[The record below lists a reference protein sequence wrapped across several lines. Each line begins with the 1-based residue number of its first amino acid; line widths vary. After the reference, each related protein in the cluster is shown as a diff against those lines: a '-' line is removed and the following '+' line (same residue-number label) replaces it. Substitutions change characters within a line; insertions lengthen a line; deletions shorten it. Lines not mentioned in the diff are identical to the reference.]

1 MLSVKP
7 VNVKVSLT
15 SMTSYLLIAASLLL
29 GFSSVMSTEEAAASP
44 IDADNTTTVGG
55 ATTPT
60 DTMSNNNTSLNTA
73 TSSTPI
79 TSNVELE
86 EEPFAVGRYSPV
98 SVNMINETQ
107 QLQIVF
113 EGSTTITLPNFTET
127 ITTRDTG
134 EGLITSLPGGGV
146 IRGQIQMSTE
156 EGSESATVDL
166 TEYFLDESPTAINLA
181 YFSTNSTGMLAPLN
195 NMIAVSL
202 DEEQPNGDVVVRLF
216 EWKVGGG
223 GGGAPNL
230 GNNNNNNDNTTS
242 NVNDTTTTTA
252 TATEEQ
258 AVTGLSE
265 GQLSPEEE
273 QQAVEEET
281 VTGTPSP

>member
-1 MLSVKP
+1 VKP

-29 GFSSVMSTEEAAASP
+29 GFSSVMSTEEAAASSP

-60 DTMSNNNTSLNTA
+60 DTMSNNNTSLNTT

-146 IRGQIQMSTE
+146 IRGEIQMSTE

-223 GGGAPNL
+223 GGAPNL
-230 GNNNNNNDNTTS
+230 GNNNNDNTTS

>member
-15 SMTSYLLIAASLLL
+15 SMTSYLLIAASSLL
-29 GFSSVMSTEEAAASP
+29 GFSSVMSTEETVASSP
-44 IDADNTTTVGG
+44 IDGDNTTTVSG

-60 DTMSNNNTSLNTA
+60 DTMSNNNTSLNTT

-113 EGSTTITLPNFTET
+113 EGGTTITLPNSTET

-216 EWKVGGG
+216 EWKVGGS
-223 GGGAPNL
+223 GGAPNL
-230 GNNNNNNDNTTS
+230 GNNNDNTTS

-265 GQLSPEEE
+265 GQLSPKEE

>member
-1 MLSVKP
+1 MKP

-15 SMTSYLLIAASLLL
+15 SMTSYLLITASSLL
-29 GFSSVMSTEEAAASP
+29 GFSSVMSTEETVASSP
-44 IDADNTTTVGG
+44 IDGDNTTTVSG

-60 DTMSNNNTSLNTA
+60 DTMSNNNTSLNTT

-113 EGSTTITLPNFTET
+113 EGGTTITLPNSTET

-230 GNNNNNNDNTTS
+230 GNNNDNTTS

-265 GQLSPEEE
+265 GQLSPKEE

>member
-29 GFSSVMSTEEAAASP
+29 GFSSVMSTEEAASSSP

-60 DTMSNNNTSLNTA
+60 DTMSNNNTSLNTT

-113 EGSTTITLPNFTET
+113 EGSTTITLPNSTET

-156 EGSESATVDL
+156 EGSESARVDL
-166 TEYFLDESPTAINLA
+166 TEYFIDESPTAINLA

-230 GNNNNNNDNTTS
+230 GNNNDNTTS

>member
-15 SMTSYLLIAASLLL
+15 SMTSYLLITASSLL
-29 GFSSVMSTEEAAASP
+29 GFSSVMSTEETVASSP
-44 IDADNTTTVGG
+44 IDGDNTTTVSG

-60 DTMSNNNTSLNTA
+60 DTMSNNNTSLNTT
-73 TSSTPI
+73 TSSTSI

-113 EGSTTITLPNFTET
+113 EGGTTITLPNSTET

-223 GGGAPNL
+223 GGGALNL
-230 GNNNNNNDNTTS
+230 GNNNDNTTS

-265 GQLSPEEE
+265 GQLSPKEE

>member
-15 SMTSYLLIAASLLL
+15 SMTSYLLIAASSLL
-29 GFSSVMSTEEAAASP
+29 GFSSVMSTEETAASSP
-44 IDADNTTTVGG
+44 IDGDNTTTVSG

-60 DTMSNNNTSLNTA
+60 DTMSNNNTSLNTT

-113 EGSTTITLPNFTET
+113 EGGTTITLPNSTET

-230 GNNNNNNDNTTS
+230 GNNNDNTTS

>member
-7 VNVKVSLT
+7 INVKVSLT
-15 SMTSYLLIAASLLL
+15 SMTSYLLIAASSLL
-29 GFSSVMSTEEAAASP
+29 GFSSVMSTEEEAAASP
-44 IDADNTTTVGG
+44 MDGDNTTTVGG

-60 DTMSNNNTSLNTA
+60 DTMSNNNTSLNTT

-113 EGSTTITLPNFTET
+113 EGSTTITLPNSTET

-146 IRGQIQMSTE
+146 IWGQIQMSTE

-166 TEYFLDESPTAINLA
+166 TEYFLDESLTAINLA

-230 GNNNNNNDNTTS
+230 GNNNNDNTTS
-242 NVNDTTTTTA
+242 NVNDTTTTATTA
-252 TATEEQ
+252 TATEE
-258 AVTGLSE
+258 E
-265 GQLSPEEE
+265 G
-273 QQAVEEET
+273 

>member
-1 MLSVKP
+1 VLSVKP

-29 GFSSVMSTEEAAASP
+29 GFSSVMSTEEAAASSP

-60 DTMSNNNTSLNTA
+60 DTMSNNNTSLNTT

-223 GGGAPNL
+223 GGAPNL
-230 GNNNNNNDNTTS
+230 GNNNNNDNTTS

>member
-1 MLSVKP
+1 
-7 VNVKVSLT
+7 
-15 SMTSYLLIAASLLL
+15 MTSYLLIAASSLL
-29 GFSSVMSTEEAAASP
+29 GFSSVMSTEETVASSP
-44 IDADNTTTVGG
+44 IDGDNTTTVSG

-60 DTMSNNNTSLNTA
+60 ESMSNNNTSLNTT

-113 EGSTTITLPNFTET
+113 EGGTTITLPNSTET

-223 GGGAPNL
+223 GGGGAPNL
-230 GNNNNNNDNTTS
+230 GNNNDN
-242 NVNDTTTTTA
+242 TTTTTA

-265 GQLSPEEE
+265 GQLSP
-273 QQAVEEET
+273 
-281 VTGTPSP
+281 

>member
-1 MLSVKP
+1 MKP

-15 SMTSYLLIAASLLL
+15 SMTSYLLIAASSLL
-29 GFSSVMSTEEAAASP
+29 GFSSVMSTEETVASSP
-44 IDADNTTTVGG
+44 IDGDNTTTVSDT
-55 ATTPT
+55 TTPT
-60 DTMSNNNTSLNTA
+60 ESMSNNNTSLNTT

-113 EGSTTITLPNFTET
+113 EGGTTITLPNSTET

-223 GGGAPNL
+223 GGAPNL
-230 GNNNNNNDNTTS
+230 GSNNDNTTS

-258 AVTGLSE
+258 AITGLSE

>member
-15 SMTSYLLIAASLLL
+15 SMTSYLLIAASSLL
-29 GFSSVMSTEEAAASP
+29 GFSSVMSTEETVASSP
-44 IDADNTTTVGG
+44 IDGDNTTTVSG

-60 DTMSNNNTSLNTA
+60 DTMSNNNTSLNTT

-113 EGSTTITLPNFTET
+113 EGGTTITLPNSTET

-166 TEYFLDESPTAINLA
+166 TEYFLDESLTAINLA

-223 GGGAPNL
+223 GGAPNL
-230 GNNNNNNDNTTS
+230 GNNNDNTT
-242 NVNDTTTTTA
+242 TTAA

-265 GQLSPEEE
+265 GQLSPKEE

>member
-1 MLSVKP
+1 MKP

-29 GFSSVMSTEEAAASP
+29 GFSSVMSTEEAASSSP

-60 DTMSNNNTSLNTA
+60 DTMSNNNTSLNTT

-223 GGGAPNL
+223 GGAPNL
-230 GNNNNNNDNTTS
+230 GNNNNNDNTTS

>member
-15 SMTSYLLIAASLLL
+15 SMTSYLLITASSLL
-29 GFSSVMSTEEAAASP
+29 GFSSVMSTEETVASSP
-44 IDADNTTTVGG
+44 IDGDNTTTVSG

-60 DTMSNNNTSLNTA
+60 DTMSNNNTSLNT

-98 SVNMINETQ
+98 SVNMINEIQ

-113 EGSTTITLPNFTET
+113 EGGTTITLPNSTET

-230 GNNNNNNDNTTS
+230 GNNNDN
-242 NVNDTTTTTA
+242 TTTTTA
-252 TATEEQ
+252 TAIDEQ

-265 GQLSPEEE
+265 GQLSPKEE

>member
-1 MLSVKP
+1 MKP

-15 SMTSYLLIAASLLL
+15 SMTSYLLIAASSLL
-29 GFSSVMSTEEAAASP
+29 GFSSVMSTEETVASSP
-44 IDADNTTTVGG
+44 IDGDNTTTVSG

-60 DTMSNNNTSLNTA
+60 DTMSNNNTSLNTT

-113 EGSTTITLPNFTET
+113 EGGTTITLPNSTET

-230 GNNNNNNDNTTS
+230 GNNNDNTTS

-265 GQLSPEEE
+265 GQLSPKEE

>member
-1 MLSVKP
+1 MKP

-15 SMTSYLLIAASLLL
+15 GMTSYLLIAASSLL
-29 GFSSVMSTEEAAASP
+29 GFSSVMSTEETAASSP
-44 IDADNTTTVGG
+44 IDGDNTTTVSG

-60 DTMSNNNTSLNTA
+60 DTMSNNNTSLNTT

-113 EGSTTITLPNFTET
+113 EGGTTITLPNSTET

-230 GNNNNNNDNTTS
+230 GNNNDNTTS

>member
-15 SMTSYLLIAASLLL
+15 SMTSYLLIAASSLL
-29 GFSSVMSTEEAAASP
+29 GFSSVMSTEETVASSP
-44 IDADNTTTVGG
+44 IDGDNTTTVSG

-60 DTMSNNNTSLNTA
+60 DTMSNNNTSLNTT

-230 GNNNNNNDNTTS
+230 GNNNDNTTS

>member
-1 MLSVKP
+1 MKP

-15 SMTSYLLIAASLLL
+15 SMTSYLLIAASSLL
-29 GFSSVMSTEEAAASP
+29 GFSSVMSTEETVASSP
-44 IDADNTTTVGG
+44 IDGDNTTTVSD

-60 DTMSNNNTSLNTA
+60 ESMSNNNTSLNTT

-113 EGSTTITLPNFTET
+113 EGGTTITLPNSTET

-223 GGGAPNL
+223 GGAPNL
-230 GNNNNNNDNTTS
+230 GSNNDNTTS

-258 AVTGLSE
+258 AITGLSE

>member
-1 MLSVKP
+1 MKP

-15 SMTSYLLIAASLLL
+15 SMTSYLLIAASSLL
-29 GFSSVMSTEEAAASP
+29 GFSSVMSTEETVASSP
-44 IDADNTTTVGG
+44 IDGDNTTTVSG

-60 DTMSNNNTSLNTA
+60 DTMSNNNTSLNTT

-107 QLQIVF
+107 QLQIVL
-113 EGSTTITLPNFTET
+113 EGGTTITLPNSTET

-230 GNNNNNNDNTTS
+230 GSNNDNTTS

-258 AVTGLSE
+258 AITGLSE

>member
-1 MLSVKP
+1 MLSMKP

-15 SMTSYLLIAASLLL
+15 SMTSYLLIAASSLL
-29 GFSSVMSTEEAAASP
+29 GFSSVMSTEETVASSP
-44 IDADNTTTVGG
+44 IDGDNTTTVSG

-60 DTMSNNNTSLNTA
+60 DSMSNNNTSLNTT

-113 EGSTTITLPNFTET
+113 EGGTTITLPNSTET

-223 GGGAPNL
+223 GGGGAPNL
-230 GNNNNNNDNTTS
+230 GSNNDNTTS

-258 AVTGLSE
+258 AITGLSE

>member
-1 MLSVKP
+1 MKP

-15 SMTSYLLIAASLLL
+15 SMTSYLLITASSLL
-29 GFSSVMSTEEAAASP
+29 GFSSVMSTEETVASSP
-44 IDADNTTTVGG
+44 IDGDNTTTVSG

-60 DTMSNNNTSLNTA
+60 DTMSNNNTSLNTT

-113 EGSTTITLPNFTET
+113 EGGTTITLPNSTET

-230 GNNNNNNDNTTS
+230 SNNNDNTTS

-265 GQLSPEEE
+265 GQLSPKEE

>member
-29 GFSSVMSTEEAAASP
+29 GFSSVMSTEEAAAASP
-44 IDADNTTTVGG
+44 IDSDNTTTIGG

-60 DTMSNNNTSLNTA
+60 DTMSNNNTSLNTT

-113 EGSTTITLPNFTET
+113 EGGTTITLPNSTET

-230 GNNNNNNDNTTS
+230 GNNNDNTTS

>member
-15 SMTSYLLIAASLLL
+15 SMTSYLLITASSLL
-29 GFSSVMSTEEAAASP
+29 GFSSVMSTEETVASSP
-44 IDADNTTTVGG
+44 IDGDNTTTVSG

-60 DTMSNNNTSLNTA
+60 DTMSNNNTSLNTT

-113 EGSTTITLPNFTET
+113 EGGTTITLPNSTET

-230 GNNNNNNDNTTS
+230 GNNNDNTTS
-242 NVNDTTTTTA
+242 NVNDTTSTTA

-265 GQLSPEEE
+265 GQLSPKEE

>member
-1 MLSVKP
+1 MKP

-15 SMTSYLLIAASLLL
+15 SMTSYLLIAASSLL
-29 GFSSVMSTEEAAASP
+29 GFSSVMSTEETVASSP
-44 IDADNTTTVGG
+44 IDGDNTTTVSG

-60 DTMSNNNTSLNTA
+60 DTMSNNNTSLNTT

-113 EGSTTITLPNFTET
+113 EGGTTITLPNSTET

-230 GNNNNNNDNTTS
+230 GSNNDNTTS

-258 AVTGLSE
+258 AITGLSE

>member
-1 MLSVKP
+1 VKP

-29 GFSSVMSTEEAAASP
+29 GFSSVMSTEEAASSSP

-60 DTMSNNNTSLNTA
+60 DTMSNNNTSLNTT

-166 TEYFLDESPTAINLA
+166 TEYFIDESPTAINLA

-223 GGGAPNL
+223 GGAPNL
-230 GNNNNNNDNTTS
+230 GNNNNDNTTS

>member
-1 MLSVKP
+1 MKP

-29 GFSSVMSTEEAAASP
+29 GFSSVMSTEAAAASP
-44 IDADNTTTVGG
+44 IDGDNTTAVGG

-60 DTMSNNNTSLNTA
+60 DTISDNNTSLNTT

-113 EGSTTITLPNFTET
+113 EGSTTITLPNSTET

-166 TEYFLDESPTAINLA
+166 TEYFLDESPTATNLA
-181 YFSTNSTGMLAPLN
+181 YFSTNSTGMLVPLN

-223 GGGAPNL
+223 GGATNL
-230 GNNNNNNDNTTS
+230 GNNNNDSTTS
-242 NVNDTTTTTA
+242 NVNDTTTTATTA
-252 TATEEQ
+252 TATEEE
-258 AVTGLSE
+258 AL
-265 GQLSPEEE
+265 
-273 QQAVEEET
+273 
-281 VTGTPSP
+281 TGTPST

>member
-15 SMTSYLLIAASLLL
+15 SMTSYLLIAASSLL
-29 GFSSVMSTEEAAASP
+29 GFNSVMSTEETAASSP
-44 IDADNTTTVGG
+44 IDGDNTTTVSG

-60 DTMSNNNTSLNTA
+60 DTMSNNNTSLNTT

-127 ITTRDTG
+127 ITTIDTG

-216 EWKVGGG
+216 EWKVGGS
-223 GGGAPNL
+223 GGAPNL
-230 GNNNNNNDNTTS
+230 GNNNDNTTS